1 MNPPPEYLIALP
13 ILMICIFWC
22 MEKKRQIAFL
32 KNGLDFL
39 SFIENKNWIKVRG
52 LKRGFSLWNRSSP
65 TGQVPPEIPMV
76 HAEDVGMVPRRN
88 SIVHII

>member
-1 MNPPPEYLIALP
+1 MNPPPEHLIAFP

-22 MEKKRQIAFL
+22 MKKKRQIAFL

-39 SFIENKNWIKVRG
+39 SFIENKNWVKVRG
-52 LKRGFSLWNRSSP
+52 LLIGGALSNNV
-65 TGQVPPEIPMV
+65 QVPPEIPIV
-76 HAEDVGMVPRRN
+76 HAEDVGTVPRRN